1 MKIITINK
9 SIFFYL
15 LLILS
20 FSENLL
26 GKQIDDKCSWKNK
39 NSIPCL
45 IINKSSPNSNYLSTE
60 INPTIIITKKE
71 IEKYNLID
79 LTKVINFANGSS
91 VIQSGPTG
99 QQTSVF
105 MRGTNSNHVLV
116 LLNGIPINDQSTP
129 NGVFDFGQDFM
140 TNVTLVEIYKSS
152 SGAHFGADSI
162 GGAVNLITAV
172 DYKNKLSTHGRKNYR
187 NIGGNYTNN
196 INDWQINFQGGLHKS
211 KTESALKQGTDK
223 DGTKNKSLGINVAKW
238 LNDKIKFRTNFFFRN
253 NFTDL
258 DGHSL
263 PLQEGY
269 ESDNKMYALQIGADH
284 TTKNVKNYITLHTHN
299 YNRDYSSP
307 GGEIDE
313 YNSESFLL
321 RAEHSKVNFKK
332 FTYGLGFDYKNDN
345 ATFTNRGSYN
355 SSLSGDYDNLGFFT
369 NFGYQLSNNL
379 LTSLNLRSDKNYV
392 VGENNSYKL
401 GFLKKNLL
409 SNLNLRLNHSSGYKN
424 PSLYELYG
432 ADNYGYSGNRNLE
445 QEQSKFSEENFDINL
460 NTKSKLVLSFF
471 ENKINNLIEYT
482 DSTYKNTSGV
492 LKQSGIEISYE
503 LYDKFNQLT
512 FFGSS
517 LSSKKT
523 NGSSQLR
530 RPEWFGGMNYNRV
543 ISKNLELTTVYKFVG
558 EQFDIHNSNFST
570 ITMPEKHLLDLG
582 ITRNFYNLKV
592 GFQINNLLNEKYESP
607 HGFSQNDRVLNFV
620 LKNNF

>member
-1 MKIITINK
+1 MKIKTINK
-9 SIFFYL
+9 SIFFSFI
-15 LLILS
+15 LILS

-26 GKQIDDKCSWKNK
+26 GKQINDECSWKNK

-45 IINKSSPNSNYLSTE
+45 IINKSSPNSNHLSTE
-60 INPTIIITKKE
+60 ISPSIIITKKE

-79 LTKVINFANGSS
+79 LNKVMNFANGSS

-99 QQTSVF
+99 QQASVF

-116 LLNGIPINDQSTP
+116 LLNGMPINDQSTT
-129 NGVFDFGQDFM
+129 NGAFDFGQDFM

-162 GGAVNLITAV
+162 GGAVNLITTV
-172 DYKNKLSTHGRKNYR
+172 DYKNKLSTYSRKNYR
-187 NIGGNYTNN
+187 NIEGNYTKN

-211 KTESALKQGTDK
+211 KTESALKEGTDK
-223 DGTKNKSLGINVAKW
+223 DGAKNKSLGINVAKW
-238 LNDKIKFRTNFFFRN
+238 FTDKIKFRTNVFFRN
-253 NFTDL
+253 TFADL

-263 PLQEGY
+263 PLQAGY
-269 ESDNKMYALQIGADH
+269 DSDNKMHALQVGVDH
-284 TTKNVKNYITLHTHN
+284 TSKNVKNYITLHAHN

-307 GGEIDE
+307 GGELDE
-313 YNSESFLL
+313 YNSESFML
-321 RAEHSKVNFKK
+321 RAEHSKVNFNK

-345 ATFTNRGSYN
+345 ATFANRGSYN

-379 LTSLNLRSDKNYV
+379 LTSLNLRSDKNYI

-409 SNLNLRLNHSSGYKN
+409 ANLNLRFNHSSGYKN

-432 ADNYGYSGNRNLE
+432 ADSYGYSGNRNLK
-445 QEQSKFSEENFDINL
+445 QEQSKFSEATFDLNL
-460 NTKSKLVLSFF
+460 NTNSKIALSFF
-471 ENKINNLIEYT
+471 KNKIDNLIEYS

-492 LKQSGIEISYE
+492 LKQSGIEISYG

-530 RPEWFGGMNYNRV
+530 RPEWSGGMNYNRV
-543 ISKNLELTTVYKFVG
+543 ISKNLELNAAYKFVG
-558 EQFDIHNSNFST
+558 EQFDIHNSNYST
-570 ITMPEKHLLDLG
+570 IAMPEKHLLDLNV
-582 ITRNFYNLKV
+582 TRSFYNLKA
-592 GFQINNLLNEKYESP
+592 GFQINNLFNEKYESP
-607 HGFSQNDRVLNFV
+607 HGFSQNDRSLNFV